1 MLDSTLGRILA
12 FNHIEFIIF
21 SEDLA
26 KQGISNYVAALY
38 RYRELR
44 LTTSIFI
51 CKGKA
56 SELMKESK
64 PLVGT
69 GVSKTF
75 HLISEKGT
83 YTGFFPDIDFRSFYG
98 CIKSTYSQ
106 PAAPLAAVNGGK
118 NFIKEGQPGGGES
131 VTGGQYVAGE
141 LPREGDNKIDIFGT
155 AVFKG
160 EKMVGELTGDE
171 TRFFQMLGGQFEQ
184 GRFTMQDPEA
194 PDKVVVF
201 DVSRAQEPETEIKFE
216 GEDPVINVKVYL
228 DGDIYSIQSMVNY
241 ENLDKQPEL
250 EEAFKNI
257 LKDGMEKIIGKCR
270 ELGVDIFGF
279 GKTAARSFLTI
290 EQLESYNWNS
300 HFSKAKVTVEVV
312 FNIRRT
318 GTLLKSNE
326 VKGG

>member
-12 FNHIEFIIF
+12 FNHIEFIVF

-26 KQGISNYVAALY
+26 KQGVSNYIAALY

-56 SELMKESK
+56 SELLKESK

-69 GVSKTF
+69 GMSKTF
-75 HLISEKGT
+75 HLISEKGS

-98 CIKSTYSQ
+98 CIKSTYNQ
-106 PAAPLAAVNGGK
+106 PAAPLTAVNGGK
-118 NFIKEGQPGGGES
+118 NFIEESQPGGGGS
-131 VTGGQYVAGE
+131 VTGGHYVAGE

-171 TRFFQMLGGQFEQ
+171 TRFFQMLNGKFEE
-184 GRFTMQDPEA
+184 GKFTMQDPGVA
-194 PDKVVVF
+194 DKVVVF
-201 DVSRAQEPETEIKFE
+201 NVSRAKAPKTEIRFR

-241 ENLDKQPEL
+241 ENADKQPEL
-250 EEAFKNI
+250 EEAFKKI
-257 LKDGMEKIIGKCR
+257 LLEGMEKTIGKCL

-279 GKTAARSFLTI
+279 GKIAARNFLTI
-290 EQLESYNWNS
+290 DQWESYNWNS
-300 HFSKAKVTVEVV
+300 HFPQAEITVEVD

-318 GTLLKSNE
+318 GTMLKSNE